1 MTNPDYRA
9 MCARMADELDY
20 YCQLLRDDRRE
31 VHALATEARA
41 LLAQPV
47 AEGLTDKEIMGLM
60 PQQMHDDLAA
70 AVRAMAGQEGI
81 DSTRAKGVLR
91 IILNRHVVDLARA
104 VLARWG
110 RQPAPPAEG
119 EVGELVALILQT
131 SLAWGPDACLLGNMT
146 ARQLTRA
153 AELLQQRPEPVPV
166 SERPWEREGFCDV
179 ESCCWAIGQRD
190 AWCRVYVPG
199 RDWGNPAYTY
209 CLPATAL
216 PLPAGEGK

>member
-1 MTNPDYRA
+1 MSINIRA
-9 MCARMADELDY
+9 ALERLVELDDTVPHNRPGWA
-20 YCQLLRDDRRE
+20 QEWSD
-31 VHALATEARA
+31 AIATACA
-41 LLAQPV
+41 V
-47 AEGLTDKEIMGLM
+47 LTDGPAVQSREPASGVEQ
-60 PQQMHDDLAA
+60 PSDRDLRQLYA
-70 AVRAMAGQEGI
+70 
-81 DSTRAKGVLR
+81 DTFDLR
-91 IILNRHVVDLARA
+91 SDPAHLGPAIVKFARA